1 MKNKKETGVPAVY
14 LSDLERLV
22 DRTRKHVGEENMEI
36 SFEYILTALFPTAWN
51 NIQAELSRQYTLGY
65 IQGQKDAE
73 TGIRMRAHERSES
86 DCYCE

>member
-1 MKNKKETGVPAVY
+1 MQDKRETGVPAVY
-14 LSDLERLV
+14 LSDLEKLV
-22 DRTRKHVGEENMEI
+22 ERTKKHVGEENIEI

-65 IQGQKDAE
+65 IQGQKE
-73 TGIRMRAHERSES
+73 KEEESRMRAHARSES